1 MKIGDTGV
9 CQGAEERSSL
19 LSKLLFAR
27 YCTVLYSYILCCNAK
42 CTVLMSVLYYTVLFT
57 RYRGKKRG
65 SIKDGQKIKTPFNFF
80 SLPSSRASSP
90 LPLRRNKFVR

>member
-1 MKIGDTGV
+1 MKIGDSGV

-27 YCTVLYSYILCCNAK
+27 Y
-42 CTVLMSVLYYTVLFT
+42 
-57 RYRGKKRG
+57 RGKKRG
-65 SIKDGQKIKTPFNFF
+65 SIRDGEKTKTPFNFF

>member
-1 MKIGDTGV
+1 MKIGDSGV

-27 YCTVLYSYILCCNAK
+27 YCTTALHYITLY
-42 CTVLMSVLYYTVLFT
+42 CTVT

-65 SIKDGQKIKTPFNFF
+65 SIRDGEKMKTPFNFF
-80 SLPSSRASSP
+80 SLPNSRASSP

>member
-27 YCTVLYSYILCCNAK
+27 YCTVLYCNTLCLMFCAK
-42 CTVLMSVLYYTVLFT
+42 RSVLYYTVLFA

-65 SIKDGQKIKTPFNFF
+65 SIKDGEKIKTPFNFF